1 MDEIGLL
8 DGGASWNDFRAA
20 RGRFFE
26 GLSRRKGEVRGNA
39 APMTLRR
46 FVEAWGA
53 RDADAVA
60 AQQLAPAT
68 VDPSAN
74 TAYLQIPLPG
84 GQSAEIH
91 VTRDGGDGHEDAD
104 RVSSTRI
111 AFLLTMSSLGPLMVD
126 ATVADDG
133 VEAVVRAHNADV
145 DAFLTE
151 RADELA
157 DALGNALGIEGGA
170 RVQVRSGGAPAPSR
184 LLAGPP
190 STGLDVQA

>member
-60 AQQLAPAT
+60 AQFS
-68 VDPSAN
+68 VDGVRHQFASPEARLRGR
-74 TAYLQIPLPG
+74 TEIALGVAAIIRAVPDCRLDVRARVEGGGGVVALEWTFTGTYERDLPG
-84 GQSAEIH
+84 FTGGTGIVLPGISV
-91 VTRDGGDGHEDAD
+91 VTVGSDGLIVLENVYWD
-104 RVSSTRI
+104 RAT
-111 AFLLTMSSLGPLMVD
+111 LM
-126 ATVADDG
+126 A
-133 VEAVVRAHNADV
+133 
-145 DAFLTE
+145 
-151 RADELA
+151 
-157 DALGNALGIEGGA
+157 ALG
-170 RVQVRSGGAPAPSR
+170 
-184 LLAGPP
+184 
-190 STGLDVQA
+190 TFD